1 MIILIIA
8 IRESVIYYKIEWD
21 LLTESLN
28 SQVKNYV
35 VVSFPKYEETRH
47 WSWSWTL
54 ALLPNS
60 CGSIQ
65 QIVRSNIPTP
75 QLC

>member
-28 SQVKNYV
+28 FHRLKIM
-35 VVSFPKYEETRH
+35 
-47 WSWSWTL
+47 
-54 ALLPNS
+54 S
-60 CGSIQ
+60 CYPSE
-65 QIVRSNIPTP
+65 V
-75 QLC
+75 